1 MSPPCDAAESFTVVS
16 KRHTVKPGPPMIPH
30 LQDVI
35 VALSTPPG
43 PGARAVVRLSG
54 PGAVAVVE
62 RMCQADEPLQPVRR
76 LLTAG
81 RFRLPGV
88 AAPLPADLYVMPA
101 PRTYTGQ
108 ELVEVH

>member
-1 MSPPCDAAESFTVVS
+1 MT
-16 KRHTVKPGPPMIPH
+16 PH

-54 PGAVAVVE
+54 PGTVAVVE
-62 RMCQADEPLQPVRR
+62 RLRLADEPLQPVRR
-76 LLTAG
+76 LLTPC
-81 RFRLPGV
+81 RFLRLPGV
-88 AAPLPADLYVMPA
+88 AAPFPGDLYVQPA

-108 ELVEVH
+108 ELVEVPYVLPRRRWSICSWRNC